1 MLLSMTIA
9 RPRITTITIT
19 MTVTTIRQRRTIT
32 IGSNVMGVSISMTDI
47 ALGIPG
53 LGSGP
58 EQPNILIQAFIAS
71 TDRLC
76 ISVIEPPLT
85 VFSF

>member
-53 LGSGP
+53 LRSGP

-71 TDRLC
+71 TDCLC